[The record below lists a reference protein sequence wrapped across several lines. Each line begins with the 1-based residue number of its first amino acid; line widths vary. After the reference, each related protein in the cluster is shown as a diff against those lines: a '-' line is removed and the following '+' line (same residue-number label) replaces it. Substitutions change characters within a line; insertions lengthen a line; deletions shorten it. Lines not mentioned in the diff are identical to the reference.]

1 MSRETP
7 SRIWAILGVGV
18 VTVVGLGLLLVS
30 LGRGPGEPD
39 PMITPAIPIPSDDP
53 VVASVDGRPITQ
65 SFWLEAVLLDQVM
78 SGLAGQPAP
87 APDETLQRL
96 INEELVLQ
104 ASSPEQQPTAEQI
117 EARIAALEQS
127 WGVDDA
133 AVVTA
138 LEKVGLTRA
147 ALERTVGRLLAVEAG
162 MEALER
168 QGYDTTA
175 WLEEQRASAQ
185 IVVHRELKDVAVPYV
200 PPAPAPIAMPATSP
214 IPTPAAGASFLS
226 PIPTP
231 PAEAPFL
238 SPVPLPATNTP
249 APTPAL
255 AIPEVAPD
263 FTLKRTGGGTF
274 TLSEQL
280 AQGPVV
286 LVFFQRGGG

>member
-138 LEKVGLTRA
+138 LKKVGLTRA

-185 IVVHRELKDVAVPYV
+185 IVVHREFKDVAVPYV

-263 FTLKRTGGGTF
+263 LTLKRTGGGTF